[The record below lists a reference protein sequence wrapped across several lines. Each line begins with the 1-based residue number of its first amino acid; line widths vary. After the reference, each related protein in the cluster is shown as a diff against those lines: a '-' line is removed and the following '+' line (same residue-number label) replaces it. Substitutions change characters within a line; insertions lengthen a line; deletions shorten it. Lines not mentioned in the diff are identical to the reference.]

1 MANQLTPEEQL
12 QRDLERLKIS
22 KKLAE
27 QDEARAQALTDQL
40 EKAEKIKSAAEE
52 QLRAEERKFD
62 LAREYKA
69 SIDEL
74 VAQNKTLTADQVT
87 QLQNAEAIIAAAD
100 AELDRLRQKTEEQ
113 VKQIKYQ
120 RVLDADADQ
129 ILTTYFGIT
138 SQTKQFAEALEQSGG
153 LSNLLKDRVSKV
165 KQELGKVSG
174 KALAMNMAFK
184 VGKDLMKIIGGT
196 AMELAKITAEPVKQ
210 AVNFENA
217 VRKGRDE
224 IDAFRT
230 SARDLQ
236 LIDPGEIEK
245 FRKSSMAL
253 SDTFRG
259 TQEDVRNINVELF
272 KTSNAFR
279 ELKASND
286 PAADSL
292 VKTSFLLQ
300 RRLNIPLSETA
311 KITEITSQAF
321 GMSAKEAEGF
331 STTLAV
337 LADDMGLDV
346 KRVFSDFQ
354 AQSNNLAKFGLP
366 DLQTEFLELSK
377 IQQKTGISIDNMMS
391 SLEKFTTFEG
401 ALTAA
406 SQLNA
411 VFGTTVDGLELM
423 DTVMTEGPVEG
434 FIKLRETLEATGIDI
449 EHLNY
454 AQMRQLTSTLGLSAE
469 QMRRFGQVS
478 TEELRSITAGTMS
491 AEEAMGKL
499 SAAQGEG
506 ETIAEQQKKATD
518 QLVKAMEELIKK
530 THEQTKAMLAMAEK
544 SPKAASSLE
553 KFLKPAI
560 DVGLGIGATVLTG
573 GNVMAGM
580 AAYTASDAITSQ
592 VFAPGDNYISKPT
605 IAKVGEVG
613 TESIMRAQQIPQ
625 TVASADGITTV
636 LNTGDRVS
644 RDPSTGGPT
653 NLTINLVGKEG
664 KIMDTSTQTISQGE
678 MDKAISHYLNT
689 KVSLLNS

>member
-1 MANQLTPEEQL
+1 MAEVTDETLSKLVDVLNK
-12 QRDLERLKIS
+12 LEGKS
-22 KKLAE
+22 GENKSTTE
-27 QDEARAQALTDQL
+27 
-40 EKAEKIKSAAEE
+40 EKIKAQQKLIDIKNNALKIAREKKDVEDATLKAIEDQIEAEKAKLDNLVKEGKLTEKLANQHAQVITQLEE
-52 QLRAEERKFD
+52 Q
-62 LAREYKA
+62 
-69 SIDEL
+69 
-74 VAQNKTLTADQVT
+74 AQQQKIINADS
-87 QLQNAEAIIAAAD
+87 
-100 AELDRLRQKTEEQ
+100 
-113 VKQIKYQ
+113 
-120 RVLDADADQ
+120 DQ
-129 ILTTYFGIT
+129 ILTKYLGIT
-138 SQTKQFAEALEQSGG
+138 SQTKQFSKSMKQSGG
-153 LSNLLKDRVSKV
+153 FIKLLQARLGGVQ
-165 KQELGKVSG
+165 KQLAGIDA
-174 KALAMNMAFK
+174 KALAMNVAFK
-184 VGKDLMKIIGGT
+184 VGKDLMKNIADT
-196 AMELAKITAEPVKQ
+196 AKNLAKITIEPVKQ

-224 IDAFRT
+224 IDAFKT

-253 SDTFRG
+253 SSTFRG

-286 PAADSL
+286 SAADSL

-337 LADDMGLDV
+337 LADNMGLDA

-366 DLQTEFLELSK
+366 DLQAEFLELSK
-377 IQQKTGISIDNMMS
+377 IQQKTGISIDSMVG

-406 SQLNA
+406 AQLNA
-411 VFGTTVDGLELM
+411 VFGTTIDGLELM

-434 FIKLRETLEATGIDI
+434 FIKLRETLEAAGIQIDQ
-449 EHLNY
+449 LNY
-454 AQMRQLTSTLGLSAE
+454 AQMRQLTSTVGLSAE

-478 TEELRSITAGTMS
+478 TEELRNITAGSMS

-506 ETIAEQQKKATD
+506 ETKAEQQKKTMD
-518 QLVKAMEELIKK
+518 SLVKAIDSFVTASDKM
-530 THEQTKAMLAMAEK
+530 TMQMLKMAEQ
-544 SPKAASSLE
+544 SPKTASALE
-553 KFLKPAI
+553 KFGGTALNVLGAA
-560 DVGLGIGATVLTG
+560 VGGTAGFFLGGGAPG
-573 GNVMAGM
+573 
-580 AAYTASDAITSQ
+580 AAVGASLGYTATSAITSQ
-592 VFAPGDNYISKPT
+592 FFAPGDNYISQPT
-605 IAKVGEVG
+605 LAKVGEVG
-613 TESIMRAQQIPQ
+613 TENIQRANATPQ
-625 TVASADGITTV
+625 TVASSSGVTTI

-644 RDPSTGGPT
+644 RDPSTTSGGPT

-664 KIMDTSTQTISQGE
+664 KIFDTSTQTISQDQ